1 MGPPLLLVISPNTS
15 SDSLASF
22 VAENLPIFSTTVIH
36 ELTQGIE
43 MAKQLRLNLDSAE
56 AREFLIQKIL
66 SSYEKALFV
75 LQSGGQPR
83 AGPLPGSSPP
93 ESLSSTST
101 GSQQSTEF
109 EFDQFGQKDISGA
122 ILPSSFYFPS
132 TPSGFSDDF
141 HPLYFP
147 NHLDDELLQGY
158 SPLFI
163 SPATSESNDFT
174 DWASSLDLDPN
185 FKFNDS
191 FF

>member
-1 MGPPLLLVISPNTS
+1 
-15 SDSLASF
+15 
-22 VAENLPIFSTTVIH
+22 
-36 ELTQGIE
+36 
-43 MAKQLRLNLDSAE
+43 MAKQLRLNLNSAE

-75 LQSGGQPR
+75 LQSGGQLR

-93 ESLSSTST
+93 ESLSST

-109 EFDQFGQKDISGA
+109 EFDQFGEKDISGA
-122 ILPSSFYFPS
+122 IFPSSFYFPS

-141 HPLYFP
+141 HPLHFP
-147 NHLDDELLQGY
+147 DHFDDELLQGY
-158 SPLFI
+158 SPLFF

-174 DWASSLDLDPN
+174 DGPSSPSLDLDPN

>member
-1 MGPPLLLVISPNTS
+1 
-15 SDSLASF
+15 
-22 VAENLPIFSTTVIH
+22 
-36 ELTQGIE
+36 
-43 MAKQLRLNLDSAE
+43 MAKQLRLNLNSTE

-66 SSYEKALFV
+66 SAYEKALFV
-75 LQSGGQPR
+75 LQSGGQTR
-83 AGPLPGSSPP
+83 ASPLTESSPP
-93 ESLSSTST
+93 ESLSST

-109 EFDQFGQKDISGA
+109 EFDQFGQKDIVGA
-122 ILPSSFYFPS
+122 ILPSSFYLAS
-132 TPSGFSDDF
+132 TPSGFIDDF
-141 HPLYFP
+141 YPLHFN

-174 DWASSLDLDPN
+174 DWASSPSLDLDPN